1 MVRGQG
7 GLSGLLRRGRTF
19 GGLGLQYQP
28 DGSSVINIF
37 EGSFTEEGTG
47 SGKAIFEGGLKFSA
61 SKSRNNLGITDSADL
76 GGIGEQSI
84 VRFLAIDY
92 KEDLQQKI
100 N

>member
-1 MVRGQG
+1 MR
-7 GLSGLLRRGRTF
+7 
-19 GGLGLQYQP
+19 
-28 DGSSVINIF
+28 NIF
-37 EGSFTEEGTG
+37 EGSFNEELTG
-47 SGKAIFEGGLKFSA
+47 PGKAIFEGGLKFAA
-61 SKSRNNLGITDSADL
+61 SKARNNFGITDSSDL

>member
-37 EGSFTEEGTG
+37 EGSFTEEVTVE
-47 SGKAIFEGGLKFSA
+47 GKSIFEGEFKFEA
-61 SKSRNNLGITDSADL
+61 SESRKKFNSTDSAVQIEEDR
-76 GGIGEQSI
+76 S
-84 VRFLAIDY
+84 ASSST
-92 KEDLQQKI
+92 KEYQKFEGKLKHY
-100 N
+100 

>member
-37 EGSFTEEGTG
+37 EGSFTEEVTVEGN
-47 SGKAIFEGGLKFSA
+47 AVFEGGLKFVA
-61 SKSRNNLGITDSADL
+61 SGSNNNFNSTDSADQ
-76 GGIGEQSI
+76 GVIGERSE
-84 VRFLAIDY
+84 RLF
-92 KEDLQQKI
+92 E
-100 N
+100 